1 MAILKCKMCGGSL
14 DITDDI
20 SVTTC
25 EYCGT
30 RQTVPKSRDEVK
42 KTFGFSKRLTNNRME
57 KKQKTK
63 YGLEFLNTK
72 ISTTL
77 YFVCLLLNVFFFI
90 KTIIVLPPIEWWL
103 LYLFLQILTLLVPT
117 LIVFKKPIKKVAA
130 LIVHSIGTFLCLWL
144 ALGFGDLYAMII
156 DGYYLLTILISLTN
170 ILLLIAIFCTRKIV
184 IDGEPKQKNKKCF
197 LIALIT
203 SIVLSVTL
211 SVGGM
216 NFFDYQFAK
225 LFYSLGEYGYAVEY
239 FDYLGDYQESANLKQ
254 NSLYKQALQYM
265 DSGDYETAIYI
276 LKGIPKLENVESTLK
291 TASYHQ
297 AKVLYNKHKYSE
309 AKKLLT
315 ELGDYEDSKT
325 LISKIQ
331 TEMNRIASEE
341 IDPTK
346 YIECTVEEL
355 YRNPQKY
362 HGKKVSVT
370 SLKVLCNFE
379 DKAWSLMA
387 HYNALLCESDD
398 TNDGSST
405 TGNTWYGYYSD
416 YLLPYDIP
424 YVGVQAY
431 ISEDKE
437 IITVYGTFTYNTGKS
452 EGDRISG
459 EPHVYNI
466 VADCC
471 IE

>member
-1 MAILKCKMCGGSL
+1 MCGGSL

-30 RQTVPKSRDEVK
+30 KQTVPKSKDEVK

-90 KTIIVLPPIEWWL
+90 KTISVFPPIEWWS

-130 LIVHSIGTFLCLWL
+130 LIVHTLGTFLCLWL

-170 ILLLIAIFCTRKIV
+170 LVLLTLICCTRKVVREDTI
-184 IDGEPKQKNKKCF
+184 KQKNAGCF
-197 LIALIT
+197 LIALII
-203 SIVLSVTL
+203 SIVISVAL

-216 NFFDYQFAK
+216 KFFDYQFAK
-225 LFYSLGEYGYAVEY
+225 IFYNSGAYEYADEY
-239 FDYLGDYQESANLKQ
+239 FNYIGDYKDTADYKKELQYIKVE
-254 NSLYKQALQYM
+254 SLYK
-265 DSGDYETAIYI
+265 S
-276 LKGIPKLENVESTLK
+276 
-291 TASYHQ
+291 HQ
-297 AKVLYNKHKYSE
+297 YSE
-309 AKKLLT
+309 AIFTLR
-315 ELGDYEDSKT
+315 ELGDFPDSKG
-325 LISKIQ
+325 LLEKIQ
-331 TEMNRIASEE
+331 SEMNRIASEE

-362 HGKKVSVT
+362 HGKKVSLT

-387 HYNALLCESDD
+387 HYNALLCESDE

-431 ISEDKE
+431 GGPYISEGRE

>member
-1 MAILKCKMCGGSL
+1 M
-14 DITDDI
+14 
-20 SVTTC
+20 
-25 EYCGT
+25 
-30 RQTVPKSRDEVK
+30 
-42 KTFGFSKRLTNNRME
+42 
-57 KKQKTK
+57 
-63 YGLEFLNTK
+63 
-72 ISTTL
+72 
-77 YFVCLLLNVFFFI
+77 
-90 KTIIVLPPIEWWL
+90 
-103 LYLFLQILTLLVPT
+103 YLFLQILTLLVPT

-156 DGYYLLTILISLTN
+156 DGYYLLTILLSLTN
-170 ILLLIAIFCTRKIV
+170 LVLLTLICCTRKV
-184 IDGEPKQKNKKCF
+184 VREDTNKQKNAGCF
-197 LIALIT
+197 LIALII
-203 SIVLSVTL
+203 SIVISVAL

-216 NFFDYQFAK
+216 KFFDYQFAK
-225 LFYSLGEYGYAVEY
+225 IFYNSGAYEYADEY
-239 FDYLGDYQESANLKQ
+239 FDYIGDYKDTADYKKELQYIKVE
-254 NSLYKQALQYM
+254 SLYK
-265 DSGDYETAIYI
+265 S
-276 LKGIPKLENVESTLK
+276 
-291 TASYHQ
+291 HQ
-297 AKVLYNKHKYSE
+297 YSE
-309 AKKLLT
+309 AIFTLR
-315 ELGDYEDSKT
+315 ELGDFPDSKG
-325 LISKIQ
+325 LLEKIQ
-331 TEMNRIASEE
+331 SEMNRIASEE

-387 HYNALLCESDD
+387 HYNALLCESDE

-416 YLLPYDIP
+416 CLLPYDIP

-431 ISEDKE
+431 GGPYISEGRE